1 MNTISDSP
9 AYGARQD
16 SSAQPTGK
24 QLAVL
29 TAAREVFL
37 THGFSAATTDMIQ
50 RAAGVSKATV
60 YAYYP
65 TKQALF
71 EAVIEGKC
79 AEHMA
84 TLRSLRSVP
93 GAIHA
98 VLSELANAYLEFGV
112 APEGLALFRV
122 SAAEAPRFPELAR
135 AFFENGPE
143 AYCGIVAEHVERG
156 VRNQELHLGDVSPQ
170 EAARLFFSLVR
181 GQAQLEGVLLPD
193 RRPSEAQKRR
203 WAELAVRTFFA
214 AFGKH

>member
-1 MNTISDSP
+1 MKKSDTTP
-9 AYGARQD
+9 
-16 SSAQPTGK
+16 SSGTRPEPPPQPTGK
-24 QLAVL
+24 ELAVL

-71 EAVIEGKC
+71 TAVIEGKC
-79 AEHMA
+79 AEHMKA
-84 TLRSLRSVP
+84 LRALRSVP
-93 GAIHA
+93 GGIHA
-98 VLSELANAYLEFGV
+98 VLSELASAYLEFAL

-135 AFFENGPE
+135 TFYENGPE
-143 AYCGIVAEHVERG
+143 AYCGIVAEHIERG
-156 VRNQELHLGDVSPQ
+156 VQNRELDLGDASAH

-181 GQAQLEGVLLPD
+181 GQAQMEGVLLPD
-193 RRPSEAQKRR
+193 RRPSRAQKKR
-203 WAELAVRTFFA
+203 WADLAVGTFFA
-214 AFGKH
+214 AFGKG